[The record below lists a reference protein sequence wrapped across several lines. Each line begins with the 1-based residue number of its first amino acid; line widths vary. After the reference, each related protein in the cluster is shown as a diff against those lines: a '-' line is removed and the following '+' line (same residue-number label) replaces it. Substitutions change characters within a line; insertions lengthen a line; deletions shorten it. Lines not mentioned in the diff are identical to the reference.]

1 MIKIH
6 LYYLFN
12 KLIIAIILITNLM
25 ILFSLL
31 VNDKNMYSYLD
42 NVYPFLKIISVLISI
57 FIYCYSMSEARDYY
71 FYFYV
76 GSISRVKYLFT
87 KLICLLII
95 NFVIILMFYLLFLF
109 VSRMVIDEYY
119 YFRTIHIRF
128 ITIFI
133 LSNVYGM
140 IAFIMIMLVNNQFI
154 MLIPFGLF
162 ILGDNLE
169 GFSSILLN
177 DKINSD
183 FLIIYGIIILVI
195 YWLIALIIYK
205 FKDINY

>member
-42 NVYPFLKIISVLISI
+42 NVYPFLKIISVLIYI
-57 FIYCYSMSEARDYY
+57 FIYCYSMSESRDYY

-87 KLICLLII
+87 KLISLLII

-133 LSNVYGM
+133 LNNVYGM

-169 GFSSILLN
+169 SFSSILLN